1 MAVASSSWEH
11 YHITYRYINPR
22 FFPQRNQRMIQR
34 NRQLHSRAWGSG
46 EHTTRAEICG
56 RISGRTNE
64 PRRPKIQ
71 CHSLAINREVVGT
84 ERQFPV

>member
-46 EHTTRAEICG
+46 EQHDEG
-56 RISGRTNE
+56 RD
-64 PRRPKIQ
+64 
-71 CHSLAINREVVGT
+71 L
-84 ERQFPV
+84 RQNKRSYQ